1 MRISTIGLHLDS
13 NKGAAIYP
21 GRRSASLN
29 NVVAPLPARDAG
41 FRGKSRAKTR
51 IYYFSGENT
60 QFLTEIFGMAK
71 CSHISSCE
79 NLDKLIPNKY
89 STNTALECF
98 SLYVKL
104 HTQLAQQIH

>member
-1 MRISTIGLHLDS
+1 M
-13 NKGAAIYP
+13 YP
-21 GRRSASLN
+21 GRRRASLD

-89 STNTALECF
+89 STNTSLECF

-104 HTQLAQQIH
+104 HTSLAQQIH